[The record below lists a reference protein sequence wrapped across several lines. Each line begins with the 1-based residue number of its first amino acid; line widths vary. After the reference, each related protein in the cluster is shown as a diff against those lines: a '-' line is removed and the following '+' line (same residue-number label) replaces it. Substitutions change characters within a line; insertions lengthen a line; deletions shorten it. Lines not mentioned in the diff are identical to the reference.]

1 MLKRFGMLAIAL
13 LALSV
18 ASNQAKA
25 EDIYQTEE
33 LFDLNSIIVD
43 GEMYIWN
50 RISDILDLVR
60 GGLAGGPGIGAEI
73 AITNYAQLGAYANVE
88 RGVTFPHFV
97 FPLWIVDYYERNEPV
112 FKEHIGS
119 YATAAF
125 GPWRA
130 ENRTDKAALDYYFPR
145 DRWDI
150 RVQIDA
156 AIIHA
161 YLAVSPL
168 EFWDLL
174 AGFVGLDPS
183 GDDMHTD
190 RMVSRKPAS
199 QFGRGLCNLVFGIL
213 EIPKTVLIVTD
224 AEGDLPGIS
233 TGLAIGVWRFLCREV
248 VGAVELITFPFGW
261 NSIIEPEF
269 VFSNDMSTTWR
280 VRKPDFQK
288 NSATRNTRN

>member
-1 MLKRFGMLAIAL
+1 MFKRFGMLAIAL
-13 LALSV
+13 LALSF
-18 ASNQAKA
+18 ATSQAKGQ
-25 EDIYQTEE
+25 DIYQTEE
-33 LFDLNSIIVD
+33 LFDLNAIIVD
-43 GEMYIWN
+43 GELYIWN
-50 RISDILDLVR
+50 RISDILDLLR
-60 GGLAGGPGIGAEI
+60 GGIAGGPGIGAEI
-73 AITNYAQLGAYANVE
+73 AITEYAQLGAYANIE

-97 FPLWIVDYYERNEPV
+97 FPLWLVDYYERNEPI
-112 FKEHIGS
+112 FKEHIGT

-150 RVQIDA
+150 RVQLDA

-161 YLAVSPL
+161 YLALSPL
-168 EFWDLL
+168 EFWDFL

-199 QFGRGLCNLVFGIL
+199 QFGRGLCNLVFGII
-213 EIPKTVLIVTD
+213 EIPKCVLQVNES
-224 AEGDLPGIS
+224 EGDLPAVS
-233 TGLAIGVWRFLCREV
+233 KGLAIGVWRFLCREV
-248 VGAVELITFPFGW
+248 VGAIELISFPFGW
-261 NSIIEPEF
+261 NAIIEPEY
-269 VFSNDMSTTWR
+269 VISNDKNAIWK
-280 VRKPDFQK
+280 VHKPYFQK